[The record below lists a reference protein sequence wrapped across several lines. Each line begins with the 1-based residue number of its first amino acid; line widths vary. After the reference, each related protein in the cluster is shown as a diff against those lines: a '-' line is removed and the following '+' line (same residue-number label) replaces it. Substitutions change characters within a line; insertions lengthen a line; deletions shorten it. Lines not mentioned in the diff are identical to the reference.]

1 LNITFRIRESGFIK
15 DDLLMEEIYIAYK
28 KHLSILNQ
36 KEYIDTWRKLKYEK
50 RCYPYKKLI
59 ADLI

>member
-1 LNITFRIRESGFIK
+1 MKDDQIRE
-15 DDLLMEEIYIAYK
+15 DIYKEYK
-28 KHLSILNQ
+28 KHLNILNQ